1 MSDITKAQIKKAIE
15 DGVVI
20 PDGHTIFAPSFYTDH
35 FDLPDEVI
43 DKHRS
48 GNSHKSTIY
57 ANDGS
62 IIPEVEGV
70 YNLSFLTWL
79 VCAVDL
85 YDQTRDYNGRGFQ
98 AQEYFRVLQEW
109 STKGEEE

>member
-20 PDGHTIFAPSFYTDH
+20 PDGHSIFAQSFYKDH
-35 FDLPDEVI
+35 FDLPDHVI

-48 GNSHKSTIY
+48 GNGHKSSIY
-57 ANDGS
+57 ANEGS
-62 IIPEVEGV
+62 FIPEVEGV

-85 YDQTRDYNGRGFQ
+85 YDQTRDYLGRGSQ
-98 AQEYFRVLQEW
+98 AQEYVRVLREW
-109 STKGEEE
+109 SNEDE